1 MTWSTREGKKG
12 GESRTGGQNREA
24 QNRSPDVQTSDFL
37 TRTRKSLGRGSRWQ
51 KGTLAGIQNRDV
63 QTSDFLVL
71 GQGRP
76 WAGASGTGKKGE
88 PRGVHRVGG
97 TQVGFFITGT

>member
-1 MTWSTREGKKG
+1 MSKPVKKK
-12 GESRTGGQNREA
+12 
-24 QNRSPDVQTSDFL
+24 

-63 QTSDFLVL
+63 QTSDFLVP
-71 GQGRP
+71 GQGSP
-76 WAGASGTGKKGE
+76 WAGAAGTGKKGE

-97 TQVGFFITGT
+97 IQGRSEQSKGNKTVALVGFFITGT